1 VNPGKKF
8 ADFTLTIT
16 CINVLPVYDIKLSL
30 LNPCI
35 WREVKW
41 DRRKYKEDPKCR
53 HFFAHL
59 EEGKA

>member
-1 VNPGKKF
+1 
-8 ADFTLTIT
+8 
-16 CINVLPVYDIKLSL
+16 VLPVYDIKQSF
-30 LNPCI
+30 LNPGV